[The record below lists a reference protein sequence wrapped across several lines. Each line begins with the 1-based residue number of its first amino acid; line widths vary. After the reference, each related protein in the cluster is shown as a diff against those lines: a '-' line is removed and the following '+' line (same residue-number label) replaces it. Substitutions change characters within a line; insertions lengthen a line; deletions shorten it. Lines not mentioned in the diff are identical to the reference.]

1 LKATN
6 SKNGPRPN
14 SKSGPNTTVEL
25 FCGIGGFRIAAE
37 AVGLKTIWANDIES
51 KACQVYRD
59 QFGSPLKEGDIHDFL
74 DEIPP
79 HDVLSG
85 GFPCQPFSSA
95 GKKLGI
101 RDPRGTLF
109 QAIVQV
115 IERHQPKFFVLENV
129 KRLLSMERGCHFA
142 TILTALANIGY
153 RIEWR
158 LLNAVHFGLA
168 QNRQRIV
175 IVGTLDRSYGEYSI
189 LAPALDFN
197 ALNDVQLDYLHDQ
210 KSWLPVERHG
220 KRFPTWGFA
229 ENGRFIAIDLPEFS
243 DAKPAATLADIL
255 QNDVHAQFDFT
266 HTMQPRLAQN
276 DEVCRFVDGVEI
288 LSNQAGGARM
298 GYTVFGIRGVAPT
311 LTAATSRHYERYKIG
326 PCFRRLTNVEYA
338 RLQGFPDDHCSTVSV
353 YDQYSLYGNAVPP
366 PLVEWVFRRIHGDRA
381 EIPMPSVSQLA
392 LVLNEIAK

>member
-1 LKATN
+1 M
-6 SKNGPRPN
+6 
-14 SKSGPNTTVEL
+14 
-25 FCGIGGFRIAAE
+25 AADK
-37 AVGLKTIWANDIES
+37 VGLKTVWANDIEP
-51 KACQVYRD
+51 KASQVYRD
-59 QFGSPLKEGDIHDFL
+59 KFVSPLKEGDIRDCFE
-74 DEIPP
+74 EIPS
-79 HDVLSG
+79 HDLLSG

-95 GKKLGI
+95 GKKLGV

-153 RIEWR
+153 HVEWR

-175 IVGTLDRSYGEYSI
+175 IVGARDRSFNGQSI
-189 LAPALDFN
+189 LAPARDFN
-197 ALNDVQLDYLHDQ
+197 SLNDAQLEYLHDR
-210 KSWLPVERHG
+210 KSWLPIERHG
-220 KRFPTWGFA
+220 ERFPTWGFA
-229 ENGRFIAIDLPEFS
+229 ENGRFVAIDIPAFS
-243 DAKPAATLADIL
+243 DAKPAATLKDVL
-255 QNDVHAQFDFT
+255 QDDVPIQFDFT
-266 HTMQPRLAQN
+266 HTMEPRLAQN
-276 DEVCRFVDGVEI
+276 DDVCRFVDGVEI

-338 RLQGFPDDHCSTVSV
+338 RLQGFPDNHCAAVSV

-366 PLVEWVFRRIHGDRA
+366 PLVEWVFRRIHGEA
-381 EIPMPSVSQLA
+381 SEIPAPAVLQLA
-392 LVLNEIAK
+392 LGLNEQSR

>member
-1 LKATN
+1 MSTAN
-6 SKNGPRPN
+6 NKNGNGSN
-14 SKSGPNTTVEL
+14 SVGCLKTTVEM
-25 FCGIGGFRIAAE
+25 FCGIGGFRLAAD
-37 AVGLKTIWANDIES
+37 AIGLSTVWANDIEP
-51 KACQVYRD
+51 KACQVYRER
-59 QFGSPLKEGDIHDFL
+59 FGSALNEGDIHDL
-74 DEIPP
+74 HDDIPP

-95 GKKLGI
+95 GKKLGV

-115 IERHQPKFFVLENV
+115 IEKHRPKFFVLENV
-129 KRLLSMERGCHFA
+129 KRLLSMEQGGHFA
-142 TILTALANIGY
+142 AILSALANIGY

-168 QNRQRIV
+168 QNRQRVV
-175 IVGTLDRSYGEYSI
+175 IVGTRDFSYRKYSI
-189 LAPALDFN
+189 LTASQDFN
-197 ALNDVQLDYLHDQ
+197 SLNDVQLDYLHSQ
-210 KSWLPVERHG
+210 ESWLPIERHG

-229 ENGRFIAIDLPEFS
+229 ENGRFIAIDVPTFS
-243 DAKPAATLADIL
+243 DAKSAVTLADIL
-255 QNDVHAQFDFT
+255 QDDVPMQFDFT
-266 HTMQPRLAQN
+266 HTMKPRLAQN

-326 PCFRRLTNVEYA
+326 PRFRRLTNVEYA

-366 PLVEWVFRRIHGDRA
+366 PLAEWVFRRIQGEGS
-381 EIPMPSVSQLA
+381 EIPVPTVSQLDF
-392 LVLNEIAK
+392 VLNEKAK